1 MVSSDPMIPRPALCL
16 VLLGLAAAPLAAQEA
31 FPGLKSVLTPQEW
44 ARAGLDRLTPDQVGV
59 IDAAL
64 IRHARATAARADAE
78 VRTARAQA
86 EAAAAAA
93 APARER
99 RMLERFG
106 LPLFD
111 EADWRAVPP
120 LRARVAAWESGNR
133 FRLDNGQVWEGFE
146 PIPYDLPG
154 KEIEIQAR
162 PNSQFVIALDGR
174 TTTVRVFRL
183 R

>member
-1 MVSSDPMIPRPALCL
+1 MLPRPVLCL
-16 VLLGLAAAPLAAQEA
+16 LLVACAAAPLAAQDA

-44 ARAGLDRLTPDQVGV
+44 ARAGLDGLTPDQVGV

-64 IRHARATAARADAE
+64 IRHARAAAARAEAE

-86 EAAAAAA
+86 EAAA

-106 LPLFD
+106 LPLLD
-111 EADWRAVPP
+111 TTDWRSVPP

-162 PNSQFVIALDGR
+162 PNNQFVLALDGR
-174 TTTVRVFRL
+174 TTTVRLFRL